1 MLGTENSSIKQVQ
14 LAEISKRFPGVHA
27 LKSLSLTLNAGEVV
41 GLAGENGAGKST
53 LIKILSGAFG
63 PSSGHFSINGNQV
76 AFDTPRDAE
85 KAGIRTIFQELNLC
99 PHLSVA
105 ENILLGDEPRVSGPF
120 HSFFIDQRAL
130 KSKAKRVVD
139 QLGVTLPFCT
149 PVERLTIAEQQL
161 TEISKALAG
170 EASFLIMDEPT
181 SSLSGREV
189 AHLLELIPRLKRQGR
204 IILFVSHRLDEVL
217 EVADRIVIMRDGQL
231 VGELKGSEAT
241 HERIVHL
248 MVGRKLDFK
257 PVQRQGASHA
267 KPLLIAKNVVV
278 APGKPPVS
286 FSLMAGEILC
296 LAGLVGAGRSDIL
309 HAIFR
314 SKPAAGEVLLNGRPL
329 GGTHP
334 HEIIR
339 QGVGFVPED
348 RKMQG
353 VILQMS
359 IASNL
364 TLPALWQFTHF
375 GLINSRKE
383 RRSAKELVARYRIR
397 TPSPDTPV
405 RSLSGGNQ
413 QKVVLAKWFSLKPRV
428 LLIDEPTRGVD
439 VGGKAEIYDL
449 LRTMADS
456 GMGILMVSSEIE
468 EVLRIATR
476 VLVISRGKVAKEL
489 IGDEISEKNIL
500 EAAFVNEGK

>member
-1 MLGTENSSIKQVQ
+1 
-14 LAEISKRFPGVHA
+14 
-27 LKSLSLTLNAGEVV
+27 
-41 GLAGENGAGKST
+41 
-53 LIKILSGAFG
+53 
-63 PSSGHFSINGNQV
+63 
-76 AFDTPRDAE
+76 
-85 KAGIRTIFQELNLC
+85 
-99 PHLSVA
+99 
-105 ENILLGDEPRVSGPF
+105 
-120 HSFFIDQRAL
+120 
-130 KSKAKRVVD
+130 VD
-139 QLGVTLPFCT
+139 QLGVTLPFNT

-189 AHLLELIPRLKRQGR
+189 AHLLELIPRLKQQGR

-217 EVADRIVIMRDGQL
+217 NVADRIVVMRDGQL

-241 HERIVHL
+241 HESIIHL

-257 PVQRQGASHA
+257 PSQRQAASHA

-286 FSLMAGEILC
+286 FSLMSGEVLC

-314 SKPAAGEVLLNGRPL
+314 SKPAAAGEVLLNGRPL

-334 HEIIR
+334 RETIR

-353 VILQMS
+353 LILQMS

-405 RSLSGGNQ
+405 RNLSGGNQ
-413 QKVVLAKWFSLKPRV
+413 QKVVLAKWFSLKPHV
-428 LLIDEPTRGVD
+428 LFIDEPTRGVD
-439 VGGKAEIYDL
+439 VGGKAEIYEL

-489 IGDEISEKNIL
+489 SGDEISEKNIL
-500 EAAFVNEGK
+500 EAAFEHEDK